1 MTDTAYSERPG
12 TAPFT
17 KLKFS
22 DPDWT
27 INGEQRAFVSL
38 KRLETFWI
46 NTGTLCNI
54 ECVNCYIESSP
65 TNDRLTYITA
75 AEASAFFDEIG
86 TLGLETHEIGFTGGE
101 PFMNPDMLAM
111 TEDALTRGLDVL
123 VLTNAM
129 VPMQRPRIKEGLL
142 KLRRQFG
149 AKLALRVSLDHYT
162 QKLHEIERGPRS
174 WEPAIAGL
182 DWLSE
187 NGFKISVAG
196 RTCWNEDEEAG
207 RSGYEK
213 LFKARGYDI
222 DTSDPGALVLF
233 PEMDDSAD
241 VPEISTSCWGILNVS
256 PNDVMCSFSRMVVKR
271 KGEDRLS
278 VVPCTVLP
286 YDRSFDMGATLG
298 ESLAIDGGCFKQGAV
313 KLNHPHCSK
322 FCVLGGGKC
331 SASE

>member
-1 MTDTAYSERPG
+1 MTDTAYSDQQNNALFP
-12 TAPFT
+12 

-27 INGEQRAFVSL
+27 ISGEKRAFVSL

-65 TNDRLTYITA
+65 SNDRLAYITA
-75 AEASAFFDEIG
+75 SEAAAFFDEISM
-86 TLGLETHEIGFTGGE
+86 LGLETHEIGFTGGE
-101 PFMNPDMLAM
+101 PFMNPDIMVM
-111 TEDALTRGLDVL
+111 IEDALNRDFDVL

-129 VPMQRPRIKEGLL
+129 TPMQRPRIKKKLL
-142 KLRRQFG
+142 ELKGKFGDKLS
-149 AKLALRVSLDHYT
+149 LRISLDHYT

-174 WEPAIAGL
+174 WQSAIAGL

-187 NGFKISVAG
+187 NGFRITVAG
-196 RTCWNEDEEAG
+196 RTCWNEDEDSG
-207 RSGYEK
+207 RQGYKK
-213 LFKARGYDI
+213 LFETREYSVD
-222 DTSDPGALVLF
+222 SNDPGALVLF
-233 PEMDDSAD
+233 PEMDEMAD
-241 VPEISTSCWGILNVS
+241 VPEITTACWGILNVS
-256 PNDVMCSFSRMVVKR
+256 PHDVMCAFSRMAVKR

-278 VVPCTVLP
+278 IVPCTLLP
-286 YDRSFDMGATLG
+286 YDRSFDMGETLTD
-298 ESLAIDGGCFKQGAV
+298 SLSANGGSFKDGAV

-331 SASE
+331 SAGD